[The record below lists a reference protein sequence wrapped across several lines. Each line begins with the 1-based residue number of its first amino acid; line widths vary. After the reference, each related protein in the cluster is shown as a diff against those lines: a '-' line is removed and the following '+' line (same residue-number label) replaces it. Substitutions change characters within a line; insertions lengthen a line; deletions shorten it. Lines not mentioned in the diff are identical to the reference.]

1 MSLAAA
7 AALVVPATG
16 AAAATV
22 DRQPAPEAARTFA
35 AGAPGWTTAVT
46 RGGLV
51 CLPPIICPAVD
62 QGFHAAGGTGG
73 AGDGFIR
80 TRAAQLA
87 AVAATATGI
96 WRSPAFTPAGPVDRA
111 TLGLA
116 LRSDVDGLIAVLPDV
131 DLRVVL
137 VDVADPD
144 RSVTVLRRPLR
155 DTAGFRRLSATLPAG
170 AVVPGR
176 SYRLE
181 LRTRLAAVAA
191 VPLAVTTDF
200 DDVELQ
206 LIDAEAPSGLTATVP
221 AGAPRVTGSVD
232 PHGQATTVTVDYG
245 PTDAYG
251 DSAGPAVV
259 DGDGPQ
265 PFTIPLAD
273 LIPGAT
279 YHYRV
284 TAENLDGSI
293 ATTDATFVAPV
304 PPPDAP
310 PMVTGPLNSR
320 SRDVTYDAGAGVT
333 SAEIEI
339 RGPGIATPIVV
350 ADVVPLG
357 TVQIALPDADGTY
370 QVRVVRHGAGTTTS
384 ADVPVVL
391 DRTPPSVAGV
401 GLQVTPAVSTDP
413 ERTVTFQP
421 PADAVSAEAQV
432 LDAAGDPVGD
442 PVPLLGTGGSVQ
454 LGPADGTYRVEV
466 TFADAAGNTAS
477 VRSGD
482 LVLGSGGPGTG
493 GPGTGGPGTPG
504 TPGTP
509 GAPGAPGTGTAGG
522 GAPGSLSDPGGYAGV
537 LGACYRS
544 TIAITHVS
552 TRGRRVTISG
562 VSAFA
567 PRTALTVRAVRG
579 KRLGRTASRADGSF
593 RATVRRPA
601 GMRGKRARVRVVVGS
616 ARSNA
621 AFIRPVNAVRG
632 LRVAGRTVTVRG
644 RVDVKRLGKS
654 LRFTA
659 RGGRGAA
666 ACAKGGRRL
675 KVRRVRIDRRTGA
688 YSLRVRVPAGSGRVA
703 IRTRAFGRY
712 TAYSTFGI
720 R

>member
-1 MSLAAA
+1 MRRAPLLSLAAA
-7 AALVVPATG
+7 AALLVPATG

-35 AGAPGWTTAVT
+35 TGAPGWTTAVT

-51 CLPPIICPAVD
+51 CLPPIVCPTVD
-62 QGFHAAGGTGG
+62 QGFHAAGGAGG

-116 LRSDVDGLIAVLPDV
+116 LRSDVDGLIAVLPGV

-144 RSVTVLRRPLR
+144 RSVTVLRRPLW

-259 DGDGPQ
+259 GGDGPQ

-273 LIPGAT
+273 LTPGAT

-293 ATTDATFVAPV
+293 ATTDATFVAP
-304 PPPDAP
+304 
-310 PMVTGPLNSR
+310 TSR
-320 SRDVTYDAGAGVT
+320 S
-333 SAEIEI
+333 
-339 RGPGIATPIVV
+339 
-350 ADVVPLG
+350 
-357 TVQIALPDADGTY
+357 
-370 QVRVVRHGAGTTTS
+370 
-384 ADVPVVL
+384 
-391 DRTPPSVAGV
+391 
-401 GLQVTPAVSTDP
+401 
-413 ERTVTFQP
+413 
-421 PADAVSAEAQV
+421 
-432 LDAAGDPVGD
+432 
-442 PVPLLGTGGSVQ
+442 
-454 LGPADGTYRVEV
+454 
-466 TFADAAGNTAS
+466 
-477 VRSGD
+477 
-482 LVLGSGGPGTG
+482 
-493 GPGTGGPGTPG
+493 
-504 TPGTP
+504 
-509 GAPGAPGTGTAGG
+509 
-522 GAPGSLSDPGGYAGV
+522 
-537 LGACYRS
+537 CW
-544 TIAITHVS
+544 
-552 TRGRRVTISG
+552 
-562 VSAFA
+562 
-567 PRTALTVRAVRG
+567 
-579 KRLGRTASRADGSF
+579 
-593 RATVRRPA
+593 
-601 GMRGKRARVRVVVGS
+601 
-616 ARSNA
+616 
-621 AFIRPVNAVRG
+621 
-632 LRVAGRTVTVRG
+632 
-644 RVDVKRLGKS
+644 
-654 LRFTA
+654 TA
-659 RGGRGAA
+659 RRRRSPAS
-666 ACAKGGRRL
+666 ACR
-675 KVRRVRIDRRTGA
+675 
-688 YSLRVRVPAGSGRVA
+688 
-703 IRTRAFGRY
+703 
-712 TAYSTFGI
+712 
-720 R
+720 